1 MTSKLFRFVL
11 PAVLL
16 TVTSLAQTGN
26 AAAAPVPTSPASSS
40 IKIGT
45 INMQAVILNTTEGQR
60 DFDALQKKFQ
70 PKQTELQALNKEI
83 DDLKKQLD
91 AQGSKMNDDAR
102 ATLVK
107 SIETKQKSFQRSAE
121 DAQNDYD
128 GQKNE
133 IVQKILTKLAPIIQ
147 KYAQDNAYGL
157 IVDVS
162 NPWPQG
168 EVLWAGPSVDISKA
182 IVDEY
187 NSQNGASSS
196 APATPAAHTAPAHTP
211 PAAPSATPRPK
222 PAAPKP

>member
-1 MTSKLFRFVL
+1 MTRKLFRFVL
-11 PAVLL
+11 PAALL
-16 TVTSLAQTGN
+16 TVTALAQTGS
-26 AAAAPVPTSPASSS
+26 AAPAPSAPASSS

-45 INMQAVILNTTEGQR
+45 INMQAVILATNEGQK

-70 PKQTELQALNKEI
+70 PKQTELQGLNKEI

-102 ATLVK
+102 ATLVRN
-107 SIETKQKSFQRSAE
+107 IETKQKSFQRSAE

-133 IVQKILTKLAPIIQ
+133 IVQKILTKLAPIIE
-147 KYAQDNAYGL
+147 KFAQENAYGL

-182 IVDEY
+182 IVDTY
-187 NSQNGASSS
+187 NSSQSAGS
-196 APATPAAHTAPAHTP
+196 APAASPAPAAHTA

-222 PAAPKP
+222 PAAPAAPKP

>member
-1 MTSKLFRFVL
+1 MKSKFFRFLL
-11 PAVLL
+11 PAALL
-16 TVTSLAQTGN
+16 TVTALAQTGS
-26 AAAAPVPTSPASSS
+26 AAAAPSAPATSS

-45 INMQAVILNTTEGQR
+45 INMQAVILATNEGQR

-70 PKQTELQALNKEI
+70 PKQTELQSLNKEI

-107 SIETKQKSFQRSAE
+107 SIESKQKSFQRSAE

-133 IVQKILTKLAPIIQ
+133 IVQKILTKLAPIIE
-147 KYAQDNAYGL
+147 KYAQENAYGL

-182 IVDEY
+182 IVDTY
-187 NSQNGASSS
+187 NSQSAST
-196 APATPAAHTAPAHTP
+196 APAAGTAPAAHAAPS
-211 PAAPSATPRPK
+211 APSATPRPK
-222 PAAPKP
+222 PAAPAAPKP

>member
-1 MTSKLFRFVL
+1 MIRKLFRFLL
-11 PAVLL
+11 PAAVL
-16 TVTSLAQTGN
+16 TVSSLAQTGG
-26 AAAAPVPTSPASSS
+26 AAAAPSAPASAG

-45 INMQAVILNTTEGQR
+45 INMQAVILATNEGQK
-60 DFDALQKKFQ
+60 DFDGLQKKFQ
-70 PKQTELQALNKEI
+70 PKQTELQNLNKEI

-102 ATLVK
+102 ATLVR

-121 DAQNDYD
+121 DAQNEYD

-133 IVQKILTKLAPIIQ
+133 IVQKILTKLAPIIE
-147 KYAQDNAYGL
+147 KYAQENAYGL

-182 IVDEY
+182 IVDSY
-187 NSQNGASSS
+187 NSQNAVSAAPS
-196 APATPAAHTAPAHTP
+196 APAAHSV
-211 PAAPSATPRPK
+211 PAAPSATARPK
-222 PAAPKP
+222 PAAPAAPATPKQ